1 MRNLIHKI
9 LQLLNISRR
18 DWAVFLLALLLAF
31 SIWLIHNLSLKYTD
45 FMQVSVEAVSNIEGH
60 FNRSSNRCDV
70 IARCQTTGY
79 NIMRGALF
87 PGKRK
92 VSVHFDP
99 SILHC
104 KSGETFYMTSSEL
117 KESAHL
123 IFGNDVQIEYFITD
137 TLFFRFPFENH
148 KRVPVNPVHVLSFRP
163 QYTAAGPLEI
173 EPDSVTIY
181 GEPAHIDEIERVNT
195 SAIKLSD
202 ISDGIHGVARLE
214 RIKGVRMSSSEVHYT
229 MPVSRFVE
237 IPVTVGVQAKNVPP
251 GRSLLIY
258 PSVATVTLRCAFPLT
273 ADLSEGIR
281 VYVDYNDFASSL
293 VGTCIARISSLPQGV
308 LNYSIS
314 PRIFECV
321 STEEK

>member
-1 MRNLIHKI
+1 
-9 LQLLNISRR
+9 
-18 DWAVFLLALLLAF
+18 
-31 SIWLIHNLSLKYTD
+31 
-45 FMQVSVEAVSNIEGH
+45 
-60 FNRSSNRCDV
+60 
-70 IARCQTTGY
+70 
-79 NIMRGALF
+79 
-87 PGKRK
+87 
-92 VSVHFDP
+92 
-99 SILHC
+99 
-104 KSGETFYMTSSEL
+104 
-117 KESAHL
+117 
-123 IFGNDVQIEYFITD
+123 
-137 TLFFRFPFENH
+137 
-148 KRVPVNPVHVLSFRP
+148 
-163 QYTAAGPLEI
+163 
-173 EPDSVTIY
+173 
-181 GEPAHIDEIERVNT
+181 
-195 SAIKLSD
+195 
-202 ISDGIHGVARLE
+202 
-214 RIKGVRMSSSEVHYT
+214 